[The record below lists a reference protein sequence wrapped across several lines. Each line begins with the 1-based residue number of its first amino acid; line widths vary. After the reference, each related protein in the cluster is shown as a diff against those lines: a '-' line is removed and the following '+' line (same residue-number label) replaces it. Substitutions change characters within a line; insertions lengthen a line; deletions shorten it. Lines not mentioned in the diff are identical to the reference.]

1 MSINK
6 FERNAPA
13 KAMQLKKN
21 AISIDIT
28 DHKSKYAN
36 NPVRKDL
43 AMFDFNFKSE
53 ISPI

>member
-6 FERNAPA
+6 FERNAPV
-13 KAMQLKKN
+13 KAIRLKKN
-21 AISIDIT
+21 AVFVDIT